1 MKKRLKYIFH
11 FAKSHWIKFALLFTC
26 VIVTIFIGSTFKF
39 IFGKLID
46 EVITAKDMS
55 KFTDWVLLYCGI
67 FFMNQ
72 MLHLTLNISWANLM
86 TKFLFDIRKAVFD
99 KTLGLK
105 AHALSNMHS
114 GDLVSRMQKDV
125 SEFMNFIHWNVFYFI
140 GGILNLVLS
149 LLYIAYM
156 SVPMAIVAFVM
167 TPVSVFATQ
176 YFAMQ
181 IKPLA
186 KRYKEDEGLLASW
199 LYEMLKGMDELGRLG
214 ATRQM
219 VASFTSRHIHLTRL
233 KIKMDRVE
241 VTAERSAAGIALI
254 GQLVIFLVA
263 AYLVSRG
270 QLTIGAVIAC
280 IGYFQTCVSA
290 FSVLTQRITTIP
302 GNLLSM
308 DRVIELLENAQ
319 ENYEYDQ
326 APRIIEM
333 GNITFDDVTFSYEAN
348 APVLEGLSLNVNAG
362 ETVAVV
368 GHSGAGKTTLSTLL
382 QRFYEP
388 QSGQILIDDVPLNAY
403 PLYSLRQ
410 QIGVVQQDTVLLNA
424 TLRDNITLN
433 QHGIDDVQV
442 IQALEKAHLSEWFNA
457 LPNGLDTV
465 MGIQGEGVS
474 GGQKQRIAIAR
485 TFLADPKILVFD
497 EATSS
502 LDRESERAIKDS
514 WQSVCEGRTTL
525 IIAHRLST
533 IIGADRIAV
542 VSAGKIVGFGPHETL
557 LKQNE
562 IYKNLFENQ
571 HEIEQKGGAYAAF
584 T

>member
-1 MKKRLKYIFH
+1 MKKRLNYILQFS
-11 FAKSHWIKFALLFTC
+11 KPHWTKFALLFTC

-55 KFTDWVLLYCGI
+55 KFTGWVLLYCGI
-67 FFMNQ
+67 FFVNQ
-72 MLHLTLNISWANLM
+72 LLHLTLNISWANLM

-125 SEFMNFIHWNVFYFI
+125 GEFMNFIHWNVFYLI
-140 GGILNLVLS
+140 GGILNLILA

-156 SVPMAIVAFVM
+156 SVPMAAVALLM
-167 TPVSVFATQ
+167 TPLSVFATN
-176 YFAMQ
+176 YFAKK

-186 KRYKEDEGLLASW
+186 RRYKEDEGLLASW

-219 VASFTSRHIHLTRL
+219 VAGFTSKQVHLTRL
-233 KIKMDRVE
+233 KIRMDRVE
-241 VTAERSAAGIALI
+241 VTAERSAAGIGLL
-254 GQLVIFLVA
+254 GQLVLFLVA
-263 AYLVSRG
+263 AYLVSQN
-270 QLTIGAVIAC
+270 QLTIGGVIAC

-290 FSVLTQRITTIP
+290 FNVLTQKITTIP

-308 DRVIELLENAQ
+308 DRVIELLEKEQ
-319 ENYEYDQ
+319 ENYDYDQ
-326 APRIIEM
+326 APRMIEK
-333 GNITFDDVTFSYEAN
+333 GNITFEDVHFNYEAN
-348 APVLEGLSLNVNAG
+348 APVLEGLSLKVKAG
-362 ETVAVV
+362 ETVALV

-388 QSGQILIDDVPLNAY
+388 QSGQILIDDVPLSAY
-403 PLYSLRQ
+403 PLYSLRR

-433 QHGIDDVQV
+433 QRGIDDSVV
-442 IQALEKAHLSEWFNA
+442 TQALEKAHLSEWLCT
-457 LPNGLDTV
+457 LPNGLDTL

-485 TFLADPKILVFD
+485 IFLADPKILVFD

-502 LDRESERAIKDS
+502 LDRESERAIKSS
-514 WQSVCEGRTTL
+514 WKSLSEGRTTL

-542 VSAGKIVGFGPHETL
+542 VSKGKIVGFDHHETL
-557 LKQNE
+557 LNHCE
-562 IYKNLFENQ
+562 TYRALFESQ
-571 HEIEQKGGAYAAF
+571 HDIEMNGGAYASIF
-584 T
+584 